1 MATASL
7 AYRAGL
13 LIADAR
19 RPDRAARWIAI
30 ATAVAFHV
38 VLVALLLSAGPARHA
53 ARAVAP
59 IVVDL
64 IASIDPPRS
73 PPRPKPLVKPSRPSP
88 THVAPPEI
96 VAPPA
101 ESPAA
106 IAAPLP
112 PEPTLSPPIAAAL
125 VAEAPPP
132 VPTLPPRFN
141 ADYLQNPAPQYP
153 PLARRMR
160 EQGKVILRVLV
171 DADGLA
177 EQSRAAHL
185 ERIGAPRSVG
195 AGHGEALEI
204 RSRPPRRAQG
214 RRVGARPD
222 HFHAR
227 RTEERAFVATRASP
241 RSSFG
246 W

>member
-13 LIADAR
+13 LIADTR
-19 RPDRAARWIAI
+19 RPDHAARWIAI
-30 ATAVAFHV
+30 ATAVAFHI
-38 VLVALLLSAGPARHA
+38 VLVALLLSPGPARHA
-53 ARAVAP
+53 ARAMTP

-73 PPRPKPLVKPSRPSP
+73 PPRPKPLVKPPRPSP

-96 VAPPA
+96 VGQPV

-112 PEPTLSPPIAAAL
+112 PEPTISPPIAAAV

-132 VPTLPPRFN
+132 VPTIPPRFN

-177 EQSRAAHL
+177 EQVEL
-185 ERIGAPRSVG
+185 
-195 AGHGEALEI
+195 
-204 RSRPPRRAQG
+204 
-214 RRVGARPD
+214 
-222 HFHAR
+222 
-227 RTEERAFVATRASP
+227 RASSGSARLDQSAQDTVKRWKFVP
-241 RSSFG
+241 ARQGERKVAAWVLVPITFTLEN
-246 W
+246 